1 MNNYD
6 YNTLLGIRAAMV
18 ELKTAAAAAGLAVA
32 GWYDNGYDNFHI
44 SVYSL
49 ASDGRI
55 DKNLF
60 RPECYKAASSP
71 QKIAECFEKCEAFI
85 RDYNAQATEVLE
97 NKVGDLTAQLKQAR
111 AELRKAK
118 KCAKTNEI

>member
-6 YNTLLGIRAAMV
+6 YNTLSGLRAAMV
-18 ELKTAAAAAGLAVA
+18 ELKTAAAAAGLEVA
-32 GWYDNGYDNFHI
+32 GWYDYGYDNFHI
-44 SVYSL
+44 SVYSRKRSGEL
-49 ASDGRI
+49 

-60 RPECYKAASSP
+60 RPECEIAASRP

-85 RDYNAQATEVLE
+85 RDYNAKTAEVLE
-97 NKVGDLTAQLKQAR
+97 DKVGELAAQLKQAR

-118 KCAKTNEI
+118 KNAKTK

>member
-6 YNTLLGIRAAMV
+6 YNTLSGLHAAMV
-18 ELKTAAAAAGLAVA
+18 ELKTAAAAAGLAVF
-32 GWYDNGYDNFHI
+32 GWYDYDYDNFHI
-44 SVYSL
+44 SVYSGSL
-49 ASDGRI
+49 

-60 RPECYKAASSP
+60 RPACEIAASRP

-85 RDYNAQATEVLE
+85 RDYNTQATEVLE
-97 NKVGDLTAQLKQAR
+97 DKVGDLAAQLKQAR

-118 KCAKTNEI
+118 KAAGQK

>member
-6 YNTLLGIRAAMV
+6 YNTLSGLRAAMV
-18 ELKTAAAAAGLAVA
+18 ELKTAAAAAGLEVA
-32 GWYDNGYDNFHI
+32 GWYDYGYDNFHI

-49 ASDGRI
+49 TRSGEL

-60 RPECYKAASSP
+60 RPACEKASSRP

-85 RDYNAQATEVLE
+85 RDYNAKTAEVLE
-97 NKVGDLTAQLKQAR
+97 NKVGDLAAQLKQAR
-111 AELRKAK
+111 AELHKAK
-118 KCAKTNEI
+118 KNANTK

>member
-6 YNTLLGIRAAMV
+6 YNTLSGLRAAMV
-18 ELKTAAAAAGLAVA
+18 ELKNAAAAAGLEAS
-32 GWYDNGYDNFHI
+32 GWYDYGYDNFHI

-49 ASDGRI
+49 TRSGEL

-60 RPECYKAASSP
+60 RPACEIAASRP

-85 RDYNAQATEVLE
+85 RDYNAKTAEVLE
-97 NKVGDLTAQLKQAR
+97 DRVGELAAQLKQAR

-118 KCAKTNEI
+118 KATGQK

>member
-6 YNTLLGIRAAMV
+6 YNTLSGLRAAMV
-18 ELKTAAAAAGLAVA
+18 ELKTAAAAAGLEVS
-32 GWYDNGYDNFHI
+32 GWYDYGYDNFRI

-49 ASDGRI
+49 TRTGEL
-55 DKNLF
+55 DKNPL
-60 RPECYKAASSP
+60 RLACEIAASRP

-85 RDYNAQATEVLE
+85 RDYNAKTAEVLE
-97 NKVGDLTAQLKQAR
+97 NKVGDLAAQLKQAR

-118 KCAKTNEI
+118 KNAKTK

>member
-6 YNTLLGIRAAMV
+6 YNTLSGLRAAMV
-18 ELKTAAAAAGLAVA
+18 ELKTAAKAAGLEVA
-32 GWYDNGYDNFHI
+32 GWYDYGYDNFHI

-49 ASDGRI
+49 TRTGEL

-60 RPECYKAASSP
+60 RPACEIAASRP
-71 QKIAECFEKCEAFI
+71 QKIAECFEKCGAFI
-85 RDYNAQATEVLE
+85 RDYNAKTAEVLE
-97 NKVGDLTAQLKQAR
+97 DKVGDLAAQLKQAR

-118 KCAKTNEI
+118 KNAKTK

>member
-6 YNTLLGIRAAMV
+6 YNTLSGLRAAMV
-18 ELKTAAAAAGLAVA
+18 ELKTAAAAAGLEVA
-32 GWYDNGYDNFHI
+32 GWYDYGYDNFHI

-49 ASDGRI
+49 TRKGEI

-60 RPECYKAASSP
+60 RPACEIAASRP

-85 RDYNAQATEVLE
+85 RDYNTQATEVLE
-97 NKVGDLTAQLKQAR
+97 NKVGDLAAQLKQAR

-118 KCAKTNEI
+118 KNAKTK